1 MASLADIRAKLQA
14 AENNQGQQ
22 NRSSG
27 GDNAIY
33 PHWNINEGTSATIR
47 FLPDADPNNTFFWQ
61 ERNMIRLPFNGVK
74 GEMDNKNVLVQVPCI
89 EMWGESCPILA
100 EVRTWFKDSS
110 LEEMGRKYWKKKSYI
125 FQGFVRE
132 NPLADDTTPA
142 NPIRRFIMSPQIFTI
157 IKSSLMDPDMEEL
170 PTDYNAGL
178 DFRVTKTQKGG
189 YADYTTSNWARKESA
204 LTEAEQAAVAEHG
217 LHTLSDFLPKK
228 PSEQELKVMK
238 EMFEASVDGQPYDA
252 ERWGAYYRP
261 AGMQAPKNAPAVST
275 PAPTATPVAETVA
288 TPAVE
293 TPAPEVNVAPAPE
306 AAPAPASEPVAE
318 TASAPAGGS
327 KAEDILAMIRSRK
340 S

>member
-132 NPLADDTTPA
+132 NPIGDDTTPA

-204 LTEAEQAAVAEHG
+204 LTEAEQAAVNEHG
-217 LHTLSDFLPKK
+217 LYTLNDFLPKK

-261 AGMQAPKNAPAVST
+261 SGMQAPQNAPAVST

-306 AAPAPASEPVAE
+306 AALAPAPEPVAE
-318 TASAPAGGS
+318 TAPAGGS

>member
-14 AENNQGQQ
+14 AESNQGQQ

-33 PHWNINEGTSATIR
+33 PHWNIKEGESATIR

-125 FQGFVRE
+125 FQGFVRQ

-170 PTDYNAGL
+170 PTDYTNGL
-178 DFRVTKTQKGG
+178 DFRITKTQKGG
-189 YADYTTSNWARKESA
+189 YADYTTSQWARKESA
-204 LTEAEQAAVAEHG
+204 LTEAEQAAVNEHG
-217 LHTLSDFLPKK
+217 LYTLSDFLPKK

-238 EMFEASVDGQPYDA
+238 EMFEASVDGRPYDA

-261 AGMQAPKNAPAVST
+261 AGMMLPQS
-275 PAPTATPVAETVA
+275 APTDTATTAPVAETA
-288 TPAVE
+288 
-293 TPAPEVNVAPAPE
+293 PAPVPEPTVAPAPE
-306 AAPAPASEPVAE
+306 VAVAPTPTPEPVAE
-318 TASAPAGGS
+318 TAAAPAGGS
-327 KAEDILAMIRSRK
+327 KAEDILAMIRARK